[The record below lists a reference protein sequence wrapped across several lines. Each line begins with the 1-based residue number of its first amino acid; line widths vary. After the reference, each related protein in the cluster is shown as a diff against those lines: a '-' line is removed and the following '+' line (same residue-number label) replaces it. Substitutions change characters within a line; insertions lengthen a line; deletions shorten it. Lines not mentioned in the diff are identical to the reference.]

1 MASFIS
7 RKAEVLGKVLQDS
20 AVLGESL
27 IGEGSIIDRFVYVG
41 YPRRSKLIGMKSA
54 GDLNDLDRLSSG
66 ARIGSRCIIR
76 SYTVIYEDVELG
88 DGVETGHGVLI
99 REGSRIGD
107 GSRIG
112 SFSQLD
118 GCVEIGSGVSIQSNV
133 YLPHLTRIG
142 DRVFIGPGVIVT
154 NDPYPVSGRLT
165 GVRVRDEAVIGAGAI
180 LRAGVEVGR
189 RSVIGAGAVVTK
201 DVPEDSVV
209 VGSPA
214 RVRMTRSEYEER
226 KRRYELG
233 R

>member
-1 MASFIS
+1 MTSFIS
-7 RKAEVLGKVLQDS
+7 RKAKVLGKVLQDS
-20 AVLGESL
+20 AILG
-27 IGEGSIIDRFVYVG
+27 GSIIGDGSFIDRFVYVG
-41 YPRRSKLIGMKSA
+41 YPRRGKLTAMKSM
-54 GDLNDLDRLSSG
+54 DFNDLDELSSG

-76 SYTVIYEDVELG
+76 SHTIIYEDVELG

-99 REGSRIGD
+99 REGSRVGS

-118 GCVEIGSGVSIQSNV
+118 GCVEVGSGVSIQSNV
-133 YLPHLTRIG
+133 YLPHLTKIG

-154 NDPYPVSGRLT
+154 NDPYPVSGRLI
-165 GVRVRDEAVIGAGAI
+165 GVRICDEAVVGAGAI
-180 LRAGVEVGR
+180 LKAGVEIGR
-189 RSVIGAGAVVTK
+189 RAVVGAGAVVTR

-214 RVRMTRSEYEER
+214 RVRMTRSEYEEK
-226 KRRYELG
+226 KRRYEIG